1 MGPGDLP
8 PPLPLTPFLSFLSL
22 PPSAELQ
29 PSEDY
34 TCGAGEEEEEEEEE
48 VSRPFSRCLPAAWW
62 ASAVLCSRT
71 RSPIA
76 PRQLCA
82 EFLRGF

>member
-8 PPLPLTPFLSFLSL
+8 PPLPLTPFLSFFSL

-34 TCGAGEEEEEEEEE
+34 TCGPGEEEEEEEEE
-48 VSRPFSRCLPAAWW
+48 VSRPFPQGASRPWW
-62 ASAVLCSRT
+62 ASAVLC
-71 RSPIA
+71 
-76 PRQLCA
+76 CA
-82 EFLRGF
+82 LL